1 MSHQCINVKA
11 IGFGLCSAKSLNTN
25 LSVFKLTAKTKER
38 IMKASIIA
46 VLSVKLSE
54 IVIELLDE
62 Q

>member
-1 MSHQCINVKA
+1 MSLQFINVKA
-11 IGFGLCSAKSLNTN
+11 TGFGLCSAKSLNTN
-25 LSVFKLTAKTKER
+25 LSVSKLTAKTKER

-46 VLSVKLSE
+46 VLSVKLTE